1 MKGWSGRT
9 GLAKVNIYCRG
20 TVYFVQWSM
29 VVGYVL
35 PTLVGPVREHRL
47 ALAGPVVGI
56 ALGLVV
62 HRLSRRAMDAY
73 LGRGTV
79 SRSLLWSG
87 VAVTAVALALA
98 LSLADAGD
106 PAETSTAV
114 AYLIGLALAPFLAAH
129 SLLVPL
135 RTTLAIQFTVL
146 TGVWATLLAMGH
158 TRPQLI
164 GIMSFV
170 GFLTLWMAFT
180 ACATTWT
187 LKIMWELR
195 EARDV
200 QARLAVAEERLR
212 FGRDLHDVLGR
223 NLAVVALKSELA
235 VQLARRGR
243 AEAVDQMVEVQRI
256 AQDSQREVREV
267 VRGYRE
273 ADLSVELD
281 GARSVL
287 DAAGITCTVVAD
299 GVDRLSAEV
308 RSALGWVV
316 REATTNVL
324 RHGDAQRCTISVGV
338 RDDAVVLVVEN
349 DRADA
354 PALRKGGDGSGL
366 AGLRERLAAVGGELA
381 AGAVRGGRF
390 RVTARVS
397 CAGGSVSPL
406 PVDGG
411 PSSGALPPSP
421 HASIAGGA
429 EFCSPRAS
437 VGEVGFGRPG
447 ASIAGGA
454 DEYVGGGAEG
464 GEGVA

>member
-20 TVYFVQWSM
+20 TVYFVQWAM

-56 ALGLVV
+56 ALGLVI

-79 SRSLLWSG
+79 SRPLLWSG

-98 LSLADAGD
+98 LSLADAAHPPKTD
-106 PAETSTAV
+106 IAV
-114 AYLIGLALAPFLAAH
+114 AYLIGLGLAPFLAAH

-135 RTTLAIQFTVL
+135 RTTLAVQFAVL
-146 TGVWATLLAMGH
+146 IGVGAALLAVGH
-158 TRPQLI
+158 TRHQLV

-187 LKIMWELR
+187 LKVMWELR

-287 DAAGITCTVVAD
+287 GAAGISCTVVAD

-324 RHGDAQRCTISVGV
+324 RHGDAQRCTISVKVPSGGGAGG
-338 RDDAVVLVVEN
+338 DDAVVLVVEN

-354 PALRKGGDGSGL
+354 PTLRKDGGGSGL
-366 AGLRERLAAVGGELA
+366 AGLRERLAAVGGELE

-390 RVTARVS
+390 RVTVRVA
-397 CAGGSVSPL
+397 CAGGSGVPL
-406 PVDGG
+406 PVDDG

-421 HASIAGGA
+421 PPTPEGRGGTPSASIAGGA
-429 EFCSPRAS
+429 ESCA
-437 VGEVGFGRPG
+437 
-447 ASIAGGA
+447 AGGA
-454 DEYVGGGAEG
+454 DSAGSCSEREVGA
-464 GEGVA
+464 